1 MSEPG
6 PAVASRYRP
15 IGDYGFPGDCHTGA
29 LVSSDGSVD
38 WLCLPR
44 LDDGSYFGRLL
55 DRERGGWCAITPA
68 DPAMRTSQSQVR
80 RVVSSPTRASTI
92 QATR

>member
-1 MSEPG
+1 LARPG
-6 PAVASRYRP
+6 TRTPAGPGRALPPAGYRP
-15 IGDYGFPGDCHTGA
+15 IRDYALLGDCHTGA

-55 DRERGGWCAITPA
+55 DRDRGGWCWRPSWRSPA
-68 DPAMRTSQSQVR
+68 AGCG
-80 RVVSSPTRASTI
+80 SPTA
-92 QATR
+92 